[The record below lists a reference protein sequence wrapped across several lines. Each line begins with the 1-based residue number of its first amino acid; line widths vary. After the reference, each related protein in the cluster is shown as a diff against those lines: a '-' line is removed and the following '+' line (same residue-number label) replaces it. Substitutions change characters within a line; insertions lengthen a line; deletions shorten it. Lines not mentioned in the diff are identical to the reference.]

1 MGIIRH
7 RYWLPVLLLAA
18 SLVSVRAAADP
29 PTWRWEGVGRVVVFG
44 DVHGAYTE
52 LVALLQQTGVVDK
65 SLHWS
70 GGATH
75 LVSLGDLI
83 DRGPGSRAVMDL
95 MMRLETE
102 APRAGGF
109 VHMVLGNHELMN
121 LTGDYRYVSD
131 AEYASFADA
140 SSAAP
145 IPITE
150 TRPGEAE
157 LRQAFSANGRYGA
170 WLLGHPALIV
180 INDTAYVHG
189 GIPATVGA
197 LGFAAANTHFHEELV
212 QALNTTTT
220 TTASA
225 TAPADL
231 LSDGGPLWYRG
242 TALCHAL
249 IERDRLQHSLD
260 ELSVRRVVIGH
271 TPTRNRRASSRF
283 GGIVVMLDTGMLEAF
298 FHGHPTAL
306 VIENGQ
312 DRVIVAGDQTPQQ
325 VSADPTPYSGNW
337 QASDATAALLA
348 SAAIS
353 ASAPVPGANGESNVT
368 LATANGPVMA
378 RFVHLSKD
386 RLRRELAAYRLDHLL
401 GLGIVPPAAAREI
414 DGKMG
419 LLTATGSGWRSER
432 QRRDDGIFRLNP
444 CEAGN
449 DYLLMLAFDALIG
462 NNARSIDNL
471 GYDRATHELRL
482 RDQGGAFTRSGLRG
496 GANVEWPKLPTGL
509 RERLIALDEQTLVD
523 TLGDQLQPREIKAVL
538 ERRDA
543 IVGKWPALE

>member
-1 MGIIRH
+1 MGKIRR
-7 RYWLPVLLLAA
+7 RYWLLVLLLATLLA
-18 SLVSVRAAADP
+18 TARAAADP
-29 PTWRWEGVGRVVVFG
+29 KWRWEGVGRVVAFG

-52 LVALLQQTGVVDK
+52 LVALLQQTGMVDK

-95 MMRLETE
+95 LMRLEAE
-102 APRAGGF
+102 APQAGGF
-109 VHMVLGNHELMN
+109 VHLVLGNHELMN

-140 SSAAP
+140 SSSP
-145 IPITE
+145 TEPDSE

-189 GIPATVGA
+189 GIPAAVGA
-197 LGFAAANTHFHEELV
+197 LGLASANARFHDELA
-212 QALNTTTT
+212 QMLNTT

-225 TAPADL
+225 TTPADL

-242 TALCHAL
+242 TALCHTFV
-249 IERDRLQHSLD
+249 ERDRLQRSLD

-271 TPTRNRRASSRF
+271 TPTRNRRASTRF
-283 GGIVVMLDTGMLEAF
+283 GGIVVMLDTGMLEAVY
-298 FHGHPTAL
+298 HGHPSVL
-306 VIENGQ
+306 VIDNGQ
-312 DRVIVAGDQTPQQ
+312 DRVMVAGDQTPQHL
-325 VSADPTPYSGNW
+325 SADPTPYSGNW

-353 ASAPVPGANGESNVT
+353 TSAPVPGKKGESNVKLT
-368 LATANGPVMA
+368 TANGSFTA
-378 RFVHLSKD
+378 HFVHLSKD
-386 RLRRELAAYRLDHLL
+386 RLRRELAAYRLDRLL
-401 GLGIVPPAAAREI
+401 HLGIVPPAAVRQL

-432 QRRDDGIFRLNP
+432 QRRDEDILRANT
-444 CEAGN
+444 CEAGS

-462 NNARSIDNL
+462 NDARSVDNL
-471 GYDRATHELRL
+471 GYDRATDELRL
-482 RDQGGAFTRSGLRG
+482 RDQGGAFKRGGLRA

-509 RERLIALDEQTLVD
+509 RERLTALDEPALIEA
-523 TLGDQLQPREIKAVL
+523 LGDQLQPREIKAVL

-543 IVGKWPALE
+543 IVGTWPTLE